1 MQEAIT
7 LDLGPV
13 PTAPAAARGLARDW
27 LVAQVQVLGGAW
39 EVETL
44 DGPVVG
50 ARAIQH
56 TGDDGLAA
64 ELLVGDH
71 GWQLWVTTF
80 DAARPSARA
89 WLVMAGWHVAAVGV
103 AAVVWRVAPLS
114 FQLAAPLAAIAFVVT
129 LLLAA
134 ALVPPVKQGG
144 QGAVRAARA
153 LLAAAEAA
161 RPAA

>member
-1 MQEAIT
+1 MQEAVAIA
-7 LDLGPV
+7 LGPV
-13 PTAPAAARGLARDW
+13 PAAPEAARALARDW
-27 LVAQVQVLGGAW
+27 LVAQVGALGGAW

-50 ARAIQH
+50 ARAIQNE
-56 TGDDGLAA
+56 GANGLAA

-89 WLVMAGWHVAAVGV
+89 WLVMAGWHVAAFG
-103 AAVVWRVAPLS
+103 AAALVWRVAPLS
-114 FQLAAPLAAIAFVVT
+114 FQLAAPLAAITFVVT
-129 LLLAA
+129 LLFAA
-134 ALVPPVKQGG
+134 ALVPPVPQGG
-144 QGAVRAARA
+144 RGAERAARR
-153 LLAAAEAA
+153 LLAAAEAE